1 MSDMKSSINRIA
13 EKPPHQPCAVVQAIH
28 LMTFNTA
35 ADSSQAIPASTIA
48 EPLRIQSVRSRIA
61 NYVEEGVQS
70 IDVLEALYNG
80 STFLPAEGYLFD
92 YKQSW
97 PESRSELS
105 KYARHVAAFHNV
117 FGGYIIFGVA
127 EIEKDTVFKPCENQ
141 EPTIDVK
148 QFGDILREYLSTPI
162 EVTIRTYSIKCDLG
176 IEKFITLMHVPK
188 RASGIEPNVARK
200 TLKNDKDKALITSGE
215 IYIRDGD
222 NSIPA
227 QFQQHWKTVYG
238 YRINPYL
245 GNQDNGLNE
254 RILESNLP
262 DRSLIYGEFVGRTD
276 ELEKLWGWLGD
287 DFSRVRV
294 LAGEGGHGKTSI
306 AYEFASDFCRA
317 VPAGFERVIWLT
329 AKKQQF
335 RALEN
340 SFEVLGLEVFQT
352 PSELMQQMGIAMAPA
367 SEEELVSCPEDRLPR
382 LVKQL
387 STNIAALVIIDDLD
401 SLELDEQKRCI
412 EICQQFSTTKSRFL
426 FTTRKNV
433 TASSASSIEV
443 NGFGLEEF
451 KKFLDAW
458 TKRLGLISFKNPD
471 VKALLSTTGGS
482 PLFTESILRLL
493 KQGVSVTESLKL
505 WKGHLGIE
513 VRNAALQ
520 REVRQL
526 SMESRKIL
534 AVVAAVGECSFA
546 EIKTFSGFTEQ
557 TVLDAANELQS
568 LFLLSAP
575 PIAKERRFAVS
586 STTRQLVKSLGPEL
600 VPDYEAYVRD
610 VFEKKYK
617 ASGEGRRTSLIVVAR
632 AIDQAMAQISEGR
645 PEDALRTVEE
655 VNGRLGGKNADL
667 LSVKARA
674 LAEVENQTPMSIRK
688 AFEAAYAAGQR
699 KEVFFD
705 CWYRSEFKA
714 SNWDG
719 AIQVIDYAVGDK
731 DIEML
736 GFWVLKRVIA
746 RLEAA
751 NRHRT
756 SDPEHAVN
764 QVKAAVQDFR
774 VLTKCFGLNT
784 GVDQMKIRRLTERFA
799 DLHWD
804 IPRSSGDFTGW
815 IDGVERQLEFVAL
828 GDTRYESYIRAAVAF
843 VGLRSAGAPKGITSA
858 KLRELLQ
865 AFETAPLWIK
875 TFPQFITAHSELKQI
890 SLN

>member
-1 MSDMKSSINRIA
+1 MKSSKNGFGKTPHQQSAVVHAIHRALSGIA
-13 EKPPHQPCAVVQAIH
+13 E
-28 LMTFNTA
+28 
-35 ADSSQAIPASTIA
+35 DSSQPTATVAIV
-48 EPLRIQSVRSRIA
+48 EPIRIQSVRSRIA
-61 NYVEEGVQS
+61 SYVEEGVHS

-97 PESRSELS
+97 PDSRSELD

-117 FGGYIIFGVA
+117 FGGYIIFGVD
-127 EIEKDTVFKPCENQ
+127 EIEKNSVFKPCVNR
-141 EPTIDVK
+141 EPRIDVK
-148 QFGDILREYLSTPI
+148 QFGDILREYLSTPV
-162 EVTIRTYSIKCDLG
+162 EVTIRTFSIKCDAG
-176 IEKFITLMHVPK
+176 EEKFVTLMHIPK
-188 RASGIEPNVARK
+188 RASGIEPNAARK

-227 QFQQHWKTVYG
+227 QLQQHWKMVYG
-238 YRINPYL
+238 HRKNPYF
-245 GNQDNGLNE
+245 GDQEGGLSE
-254 RILESNLP
+254 RVLESNLP

-276 ELEKLWGWLGD
+276 ELEKLWSWLGD

-317 VPAGFERVIWLT
+317 VPAGFDRVIWLT

-335 RALEN
+335 RAFEN
-340 SFEVLGLEVFQT
+340 SFEVLGLEVFEN
-352 PSELMQQMGIAMAPA
+352 PKELMRQLGTAMVPT
-367 SEEELVSCPEDRLPR
+367 SEEELALCSEERLPR

-387 STNIAALVIIDDLD
+387 STNVAALVIIDDLD

-443 NGFGLEEF
+443 NGFELEEF
-451 KKFLDAW
+451 KEFLDAW
-458 TKRLGLISFKNPD
+458 TIRLGLASFKGTD
-471 VKALLSTTGGS
+471 LKALLSTTGGS

-493 KQGVSVTESLKL
+493 KQGVSVSESLKL

-520 REVRQL
+520 REVLQL
-526 SMESRKIL
+526 GMESRKIL

-557 TVLDAANELQS
+557 TVIDAANELQS

-600 VPDYEAYVRD
+600 VPGYEGYIRD
-610 VFEKKYK
+610 VLEKKYK
-617 ASGEGRRTSLIVVAR
+617 ASGEGRRTSLSVVAR
-632 AIDQAMAQISEGR
+632 AIDQAMAQISDGR
-645 PEDALRTVEE
+645 PEDALSTVEE
-655 VNGRLGGKNADL
+655 VNSRLGGKNADL

-674 LAEVENQTPMSIRK
+674 LAEVGNQTPVSIRR

-719 AIQVIDYAVGDK
+719 AIQVIDYAVNDK
-731 DIEML
+731 DIKKP
-736 GFWVLKRVIA
+736 GFWILKRLSA

-774 VLTKCFGLNT
+774 VIKRSFGL
-784 GVDQMKIRRLTERFA
+784 GAIVDQLKIRRLTERFA

-804 IPRSSGDFTGW
+804 IPRSSSDFAGW
-815 IDGVERQLEFVAL
+815 IDGVERQLEFIGL

-843 VGLRSAGAPKGITSA
+843 VGLLSAAAPKGITSA

-865 AFETAPLWIK
+865 AFEAAPLWVK
-875 TFPQFITAHSELKQI
+875 SVPQFITAHLELKRV

>member
-1 MSDMKSSINRIA
+1 MKSFISGLV
-13 EKPPHQPCAVVQAIH
+13 KTPPHAQSEVVLAIH
-28 LMTFNTA
+28 RATFDIGINFPKA
-35 ADSSQAIPASTIA
+35 AATSMIV
-48 EPLRIQSVRSRIA
+48 EPKRIQSIRALIA
-61 NYVEEGVQS
+61 SYVEEGVHS
-70 IDVLEALYNG
+70 TEVLEALYDG
-80 STFLPAEGYLFD
+80 ATFLPAEGYLFD

-97 PESRSELS
+97 PESKSELC

-117 FGGYIIFGVA
+117 FGGYIVFGVD
-127 EIEKDTVFKPCENQ
+127 EIEKGSVFKPCVVH
-141 EPTIDVK
+141 EPRIDAK

-162 EVTIRTYSIKCDLG
+162 EVTIRTHSIKCDTG
-176 IEKFITLMHVPK
+176 EKRFVTLMHIPK

-200 TLKNDKDKALITSGE
+200 TLKNDKDKALITAGE

-227 QFQQHWKTVYG
+227 QLQQHWKTVYG
-238 YRINPYL
+238 HRKNPYL
-245 GNQDNGLNE
+245 DDQDSNLSD

-276 ELEKLWGWLGD
+276 ELEKLWAWLGD

-306 AYEFASDFCRA
+306 AYEFASDFCRS
-317 VPAGFERVIWLT
+317 VPAGFDRVIWLT
-329 AKKQQF
+329 AKKRQF

-340 SFEVLGLEVFQT
+340 SFELLGLEVFET
-352 PSELMQQMGIAMAPA
+352 PGELMRHLGTAMAPA
-367 SEEELVSCPEDRLPR
+367 SEEELASCTEDRLPR
-382 LVKQL
+382 LVKQI
-387 STNIAALVIIDDLD
+387 SSNIAALVIIDDLD

-412 EICQQFSTTKSRFL
+412 EICQQFSTTRSRFL

-451 KKFLDAW
+451 KEFLEAW
-458 TKRLGLISFKNPD
+458 TKRLGLAPFKGTE

-493 KQGVSVTESLKL
+493 KQGVSVSESLKL

-520 REVRQL
+520 REVLQL
-526 SMESRKIL
+526 GMESRKIL
-534 AVVAAVGECSFA
+534 ALVAAVGECSFA

-557 TVLDAANELQS
+557 TVIDAANELQS
-568 LFLLSAP
+568 LFLLSTP
-575 PIAKERRFAVS
+575 PIARERRFAVS
-586 STTRQLVKSLGPEL
+586 STTRQLVRSLGPEL
-600 VPDYEAYVRD
+600 VPNYEAYVRD
-610 VFEKKYK
+610 VLEKKYK
-617 ASGEGRRTSLIVVAR
+617 ASGEGRRTSLSVVAR
-632 AIDQAMAQISEGR
+632 AIDQAMAQISDGR

-655 VNGRLGGKNADL
+655 VNSRLGGKNADL

-674 LAEVENQTPMSIRK
+674 LAEVENQTPLSIRR

-714 SNWDG
+714 RNWDG
-719 AIQVIDYAVGDK
+719 AIQVIDHAVRGP
-731 DIEML
+731 DIEMQS
-736 GFWVLKRVIA
+736 FWILKRVIA
-746 RLEAA
+746 RHEAA
-751 NRHRT
+751 NSHRT
-756 SDPEHAVN
+756 SDPEHAMN

-774 VLTKCFGLNT
+774 LIKKCFDLGV
-784 GVDQMKIRRLTERFA
+784 GVDQLRIRRLTERFA

-804 IPRSSGDFTGW
+804 IPRGSGDLAGW
-815 IDGVERQLEFVAL
+815 IDGVERQLEFLAL
-828 GDTRYESYIRAAVAF
+828 GDTRYETYIRAAVAF

-875 TFPQFITAHSELKQI
+875 SVPQIMTAHTELKKI
-890 SLN
+890 SIN